1 MIKRSWRIMDAGKE
15 AKFVNRW
22 SGRLLNME
30 YPDYS
35 AEIQAIRT
43 SGITPELLNRVI
55 RRHQACMQH
64 MRDLYGRYHTAADK
78 VPVFTREPRFR
89 EDGRSEAENAIN
101 NRVNNDFFSEII
113 DVKVGFFAGKPA
125 NYTYGEDYQAEE
137 ETGGEGAVEEASKA
151 LSDFVKRNN
160 MFDIDMETTKFAA
173 VCGYAG
179 RLFYIDPEGNERVMV
194 TPPYETII
202 LTETEMTEP
211 EFGVR
216 YYPYLD
222 LDDRQAWKAEFYDG
236 QMIQYFEGQLEALS
250 FIEKKPH
257 LFGYCPLQGVP
268 NNRELMGDAEKVLAL
283 IDDYD
288 SNYSDNSN
296 DIEGFANAYMVF
308 KNATIDESVMEN
320 ANKTGII
327 QINPLDEDASYEVS
341 YLTKNIDGTFV
352 NSHLDRAEDNIY
364 RFSKT
369 PNLNDPEFSAASGM
383 ALRIKMTGLETK
395 AGTFEAKQVSAA
407 TYMFKLLASS
417 FAKKGIPFDPL
428 QCSVKYN
435 RNFPTDFLNEAQAV
449 QALIAA
455 GMPKQIA
462 FKALSMVDD
471 IGEVLR
477 LIETEKDDIPDLEE
491 DEIRLQPRKEPQ
503 SGDPSKEDDADGGI

>member
-1 MIKRSWRIMDAGKE
+1 MD
-15 AKFVNRW
+15 RW
-22 SGRLLNME
+22 SGRLASME

-35 AEIQAIRT
+35 AEIQKIRDN
-43 SGITPELLNRVI
+43 GITPKLLNRII
-55 RRHQACMQH
+55 RRHLGCMRH
-64 MRDLYGRYHTAADK
+64 MQQLYGRYRTEADK
-78 VPVFTREPRFR
+78 VPIFTREPRFKD
-89 EDGRSEAENAIN
+89 EGDLEAESAIN
-101 NRVNNDFFSEII
+101 NQVNNDFFSEII

-125 NYTYGEDYQAEE
+125 NYTYGDDYQAEE
-137 ETGGEGAVEEASKA
+137 ETGGEEAVEEASKA

-173 VCGYAG
+173 ICGYSG

-202 LTETEMTEP
+202 LSDTEMTEP
-211 EFGVR
+211 GFAVR
-216 YYPYLD
+216 YYQYLD
-222 LDDRQAWKAEFYDG
+222 LNDQQIWKAEFYDNRTV
-236 QMIQYFEGQLEALS
+236 QYYEGQLDGLAFVKE
-250 FIEKKPH
+250 KPH
-257 LFGYCPLQGVP
+257 LYDYCPLQGIP
-268 NNRELMGDAEKVLAL
+268 NNRELIGDAEKVLAL

-308 KNATIDESVMEN
+308 KNCKVDTNTMTTANVTGVIGIDVDDPDS
-320 ANKTGII
+320 
-327 QINPLDEDASYEVS
+327 PYDVS

-369 PNLNDPEFSAASGM
+369 PNLNDPEFTAVSGM
-383 ALRIKMTGLETK
+383 ALKMKMTSLETK
-395 AGTFEAKQVSAA
+395 TGMFEAKQLSAD

-417 FAKKGIPFDPL
+417 FLKKKVPFDPL

-449 QALIAA
+449 QALTAA
-455 GMPKQIA
+455 GLPKQIA
-462 FKALSMVDD
+462 FKALSMIDDVD
-471 IGEVLR
+471 EVMR
-477 LIETEKDDIPDLEE
+477 LIETEQDDIPDLEDEGTTRLPQE
-491 DEIRLQPRKEPQ
+491 DKTGEVN
-503 SGDPSKEDDADGGI
+503 D

>member
-1 MIKRSWRIMDAGKE
+1 MD
-15 AKFVNRW
+15 RW
-22 SGRLLNME
+22 SGRLASME

-35 AEIQAIRT
+35 AEIQEIQDN
-43 SGITPELLNRVI
+43 GITPELLNRI
-55 RRHQACMQH
+55 IMRHQGCMRH
-64 MRDLYGRYHTAADK
+64 MQQLYGRYRTEVDK
-78 VPVFTREPRFR
+78 VPIFTREPRFKDTNSLD
-89 EDGRSEAENAIN
+89 EEGKLKELEAESAIN

-125 NYTYGEDYQAEE
+125 NYTYGDDYQAEE
-137 ETGGEGAVEEASKA
+137 ETGGKEAVEKASKA

-173 VCGYAG
+173 ICGYSG
-179 RLFYIDPEGNERVMV
+179 RLFYIDPEGNERVMA

-202 LTETEMTEP
+202 LSETEITEP
-211 EFGVR
+211 EFAVR
-216 YYPYLD
+216 YYQYLD
-222 LDDRQAWKAEFYDG
+222 LNDQQIWKAEFYDNST
-236 QMIQYFEGQLEALS
+236 IQYYEGQLDGLA
-250 FIEKKPH
+250 FVKKEPH
-257 LFGYCPLQGVP
+257 LYDYCPLQGVP
-268 NNRELMGDAEKVLAL
+268 NNRELIGDAEKVLAL

-308 KNATIDESVMEN
+308 KNCKVDSNTMTTANVTGVIGIDVDDPDS
-320 ANKTGII
+320 
-327 QINPLDEDASYEVS
+327 PYDVS

-369 PNLNDPEFSAASGM
+369 PNLNDPEFTAVSGM
-383 ALRIKMTGLETK
+383 ALKMKMTSLETK
-395 AGTFEAKQVSAA
+395 TGMFEAKQLSAD

-417 FAKKGIPFDPL
+417 FSKKKVQFDPL

-449 QALIAA
+449 QALTAA
-455 GMPKQIA
+455 GLPKKIA
-462 FKALSMVDD
+462 FKALSMIDDVD
-471 IGEVLR
+471 EVMR
-477 LIETEKDDIPDLEE
+477 LIETEQDDIPDLE
-491 DEIRLQPRKEPQ
+491 DEETARLPQ
-503 SGDPSKEDDADGGI
+503 EEKTGEVND

>member
-1 MIKRSWRIMDAGKE
+1 MGSMD
-15 AKFVNRW
+15 RW
-22 SGRLLNME
+22 SGRLVSME

-35 AEIQAIRT
+35 AEIQAVRDG
-43 SGITPELLNRVI
+43 GITPDLLDRII
-55 RRHQACMQH
+55 RRHQGCMQH
-64 MRDLYGRYHTAADK
+64 MQELYGRYRTEAGS
-78 VPVFTREPRFR
+78 VPIFTRSPRFKD
-89 EDGRSEAENAIN
+89 EGDLEAESAIN
-101 NRVNNDFFSEII
+101 NRVNNDFFSEIV

-125 NYTYGEDYQAEE
+125 NYTYGDDYQSEE
-137 ETGGEGAVEEASKA
+137 ETGGEEAVEKAGKA

-160 MFDIDMETTKFAA
+160 MFDVDMETTKFAA
-173 VCGYAG
+173 ICGYSG
-179 RLFYIDPEGNERVMV
+179 RLFYIDPEGNERVMA
-194 TPPYETII
+194 TPPYETVI
-202 LTETEMTEP
+202 LSETEITEP
-211 EFGVR
+211 EFAVR
-216 YYPYLD
+216 YYPFLD
-222 LDDRQAWKAEFYDG
+222 LTDRRIWKVEFYD
-236 QMIQYFEGQLEALS
+236 QETIQYFEGQLGGLS
-250 FIEKKPH
+250 YVEEKPN
-257 LFGYCPLQGVP
+257 LFGYCPLQGIP

-308 KNATIDESVMEN
+308 KNCKVDRNTMKTANATGVIGIDVDDPDS
-320 ANKTGII
+320 
-327 QINPLDEDASYEVS
+327 PFDVS

-369 PNLNDPEFSAASGM
+369 PNLNDPEFSASSGI

-417 FAKKGIPFDPL
+417 FAKKKIPFDPM
-428 QCSVKYN
+428 QCRVKYN
-435 RNFPTDFLNEAQAV
+435 RNFPVDFLGEAQAV

-455 GMPKQIA
+455 GLPKKIA
-462 FKALSMVDD
+462 FGALSVVDD
-471 IGEVLR
+471 VGEIMR

-491 DEIRLQPRKEPQ
+491 EESESLPQ
-503 SGDPSKEDDADGGI
+503 EEEKGEVND